1 MERGMDLDAL
11 LMDKVCGGSS
21 GGSSG
26 GSISSIALV
35 DDGEG
40 NFTIVTTGDGTATLA
55 HDDEGNFTLEVN

>member
-11 LMDKVCGGSS
+11 LMDKVC